1 MTKIITA
8 GIYVRVSTSEQAE
21 QGYSI
26 QTQIKACK
34 DKAYEL
40 GAIDILEY
48 ADEGF
53 SGAKLD
59 RPAMTRLRDDI
70 RNHKLDII
78 ICYDPDRLA
87 RNLAHQLLITDEIE
101 KYCREGL
108 IFVSVSFENSPEGR
122 LFYSMRGAF
131 SAYERE
137 KILERI
143 IRGKKGKLQ
152 AGRLGNNHLYGYDF
166 DKDTQMYLTYSP

>member
-1 MTKIITA
+1 MTNKIITA

-40 GAIDILEY
+40 GAIDIFEY

-59 RPAMTRLRDDI
+59 RPAMTKLRDDI
-70 RNHKLDII
+70 RKDKLDII

-137 KILERI
+137 KN
-143 IRGKKGKLQ
+143 IRTYHSWQKREIT
-152 AGRLGNNHLYGYDF
+152 GR
-166 DKDTQMYLTYSP
+166 